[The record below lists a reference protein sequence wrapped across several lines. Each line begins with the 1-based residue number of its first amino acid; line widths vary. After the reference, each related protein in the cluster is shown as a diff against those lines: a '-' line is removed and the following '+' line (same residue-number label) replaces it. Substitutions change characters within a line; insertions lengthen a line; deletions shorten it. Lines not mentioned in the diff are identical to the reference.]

1 LGWQGYQLAGCG
13 GTDGLLTGR
22 IGVSQ
27 KGYQGMIPEGHPL
40 QGFFL
45 DLVQEHYWKD
55 IGLRDPKLSEY
66 VAGMLTE
73 FTESERLFAIRNAAG
88 RSLDDVGEMLLEA
101 DPVFGEAP
109 SFDRERQVRKHIG
122 DYTLFFMGMF
132 PEAINRWRLRR
143 ARLENFVDFMRA
155 GKESYYI
162 VSRFDVFEYAKAA
175 PLFAKL
181 AAHFEECV
189 YGLNQVKNDLAE
201 RQHPIVRRTDELL
214 M

>member
-1 LGWQGYQLAGCG
+1 
-13 GTDGLLTGR
+13 
-22 IGVSQ
+22 
-27 KGYQGMIPEGHPL
+27 MIPEGHPL
-40 QGFFL
+40 QSFFL
-45 DLVQEHYWKD
+45 DLVQEHYSKD
-55 IGLRDPKLSEY
+55 IGLRDPQVSEY
-66 VAGMLTE
+66 VAAMLTE
-73 FTESERLFAIRNAAG
+73 FTESQRLYAIRNATG
-88 RSLDDVGEMLLEA
+88 RPLDDVGEMLLEA

-132 PEAINRWRLRR
+132 PEAINRSRLRR
-143 ARLENFVDFMRA
+143 ARLENLVDFIRA

-162 VSRFDVFEYAKAA
+162 VSKFEHFEYAKVA

-201 RQHPIVRRTDELL
+201 RQHPIVRRTTELI